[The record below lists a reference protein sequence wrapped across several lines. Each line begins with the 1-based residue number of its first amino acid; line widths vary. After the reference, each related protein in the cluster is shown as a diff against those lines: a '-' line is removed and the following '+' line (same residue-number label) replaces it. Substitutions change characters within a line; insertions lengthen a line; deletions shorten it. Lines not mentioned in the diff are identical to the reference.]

1 MYNNTMGQ
9 LVCNSCNRHNGNSIL
24 INKNAS
30 ATMKFLINTHIDK
43 IKIESNDA
51 LNFENI
57 KKFLYSYISFHVVDS
72 KKMKSYKL
80 LTS

>member
-1 MYNNTMGQ
+1 MYNDIIGQ
-9 LVCNSCNRHNGNSIL
+9 LVCSSCNQHKTNSIL
-24 INKNAS
+24 INKDSS
-30 ATMKFLINTHIDK
+30 AIIKFLINTHIDK